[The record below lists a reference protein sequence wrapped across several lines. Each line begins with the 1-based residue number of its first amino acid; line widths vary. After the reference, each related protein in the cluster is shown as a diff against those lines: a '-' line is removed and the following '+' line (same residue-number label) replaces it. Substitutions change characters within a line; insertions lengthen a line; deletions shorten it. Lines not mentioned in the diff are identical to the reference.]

1 MYSRLVVFL
10 LAFAIALPGVAL
22 SQETTSGSI
31 AGQVLDAQGQVVPG
45 AMVTVTSEQGAKSFV
60 TDAEG
65 RFFAPFLTPG
75 VYAIRV
81 ELSGFAPVEQ
91 KNILIRL
98 GQRTTLTDLV
108 LKPGGL
114 TETVQVTATSPV
126 IDVRSTTAG
135 AVLDNEIMKRLPV
148 GRRFTDTLYMVPGV
162 SDSSGVGS
170 ANPSIGGGSG
180 LENAYIVDGVN
191 ITNSGY
197 GGVGS
202 YSIIFNSLGTGVT
215 TEFIK
220 ETQVKTAGFEAE
232 FGQATGGVVNL
243 VTKSGTNVF
252 HGSGFGYAR
261 PDKLESDW
269 RQMQTPNGA
278 VNTTASS
285 SYDVGVGAGG
295 RLVRDKA
302 FFYGT
307 VSRLQD
313 ARTLIAPDGFPLR
326 SLGEVDRKRHST
338 SYAGKVT
345 WQQSSQ
351 HRFDFSVFG
360 DPSKGDNGPQR
371 NNALLA
377 QDTARFSELTK
388 YGGHNQ
394 TGRYDGILSSRWLL
408 EGSISR
414 ATNNFIETPS
424 INQHSVTDTTVRPT
438 RRSGGIGAYD
448 IEQPGRNL
456 QYQVKST
463 NIFDGGASGNH
474 QLRYGLLFE
483 DVNFQRKGGRTGP
496 SFTLPN
502 GTQTRDGASV
512 TVLPDP
518 VYGQIYRATRANFG
532 PFPNTTQQY
541 LSFFVQ
547 DTWQMNRLTVRPGL
561 RYEQQDLV
569 GGDPPLCHADDSR
582 PGLGDGTGSAIHC
595 SFKWKNNWAPRIG
608 ATYDVLGNGR
618 SKVYGS
624 WGRFY
629 ARVPNDLAARSLS
642 ADAGISRAQY
652 FDAALTRPVP
662 EGTPAAGVTRQFI
675 LAGLHAAEFDPNAK
689 STYQDEFLGGVEF
702 EVLPSASLGV
712 RYIHRNMGRIL
723 EDIGTAQMVLYDLGV
738 PGLDS
743 VEYFITNVNRDT
755 RVFPAPAGIPQA
767 TFEDPVHKYDAVEVL
782 FDKRLSNNWSFFG
795 SYRWSRLKGN
805 FEGLYR
811 SDNNQSDPAITS
823 LFDFPTN
830 DPSYTQLGTPM
841 FGYRGDIRY
850 LGCSLGCGVLPNDR
864 THQVKLFGT
873 YQFASVNVGLAFNA
887 GTGRSL
893 TDLAANPNY
902 ANSGEIPV
910 TVRGGGIQTFE
921 GFKIRAPFDMS
932 LDLHADYNLRL
943 GRQGFVLLADLFNV
957 MNRREATNYDNCSDI
972 TFGASNPNLG
982 YPLNGCTGGQTGV
995 LTAFQEPRAVR
1006 IGVRFD
1012 W

>member
-1 MYSRLVVFL
+1 MRVFL

-45 AMVTVTSEQGAKSFV
+45 ATVTITSEQGTRSFV

-75 VYAIRV
+75 TYTVRV

-91 KNILIRL
+91 RSILVRL
-98 GQRTTLTDLV
+98 GQRTTLTELV

-126 IDVRSTTAG
+126 IDVRSTTVG

-269 RQMQTPNGA
+269 MQMQTPNGA
-278 VNTTASS
+278 VNTTATS

-295 RLVRDKA
+295 RLVQDKA

-313 ARTLIAPDGFPLR
+313 TRTLIAPDGFPLR
-326 SLGEVDRKRHST
+326 SLGELDRKRHST

-345 WQQSSQ
+345 WQQGSQ
-351 HRFDFSVFG
+351 HRFDFSAFG

-424 INQHSVTDTTVRPT
+424 VNQNSVTDTTVTPT

-456 QYQVKST
+456 QFQIKST

-474 QLRYGLLFE
+474 QLRYGFLFE
-483 DVNFQRKGGRTGP
+483 DVNFVRALGRTGP
-496 SFTLPN
+496 TFTLPN
-502 GTQTRDGASV
+502 GTVTRTGAQI

-518 VYGQIYRATRANFG
+518 TYGQIYRVTRANFG
-532 PFPNTTQQY
+532 PNPNTTQQY

-547 DTWQMNRLTVRPGL
+547 DTWQMGRLTVRPGL

-582 PGLGDGTGSAIHC
+582 PGLGDGTGPAIHC

-608 ATYDVLGNGR
+608 AAYDVLGNGR

-629 ARVPNDLAARSLS
+629 AKVPNDLAARSLS
-642 ADAGISRAQY
+642 ADAGVQRADY

-662 EGTPAAGVTRQFI
+662 NGVLAARFTEHLQ
-675 LAGLHAAEFDPNAK
+675 LAGLHASEFDPNAK

-712 RYIHRNMGRIL
+712 RYIHRNIGRIL
-723 EDIGTAQMVLYDLGV
+723 EDIGTAQMVLYDLDV
-738 PGLDS
+738 PGLES

-767 TFEDPVHKYDAVEVL
+767 TFEDAVHKYHAVEVL

-795 SYRWSRLKGN
+795 SYRWSRLTGN
-805 FEGLYR
+805 FEGFYR

-873 YQFASVNVGLAFNA
+873 YQLRAVNLGLAFNA

-893 TDLAANPNY
+893 TNLAANPNY

-921 GFKIRAPFDMS
+921 GFKTRAPMDMA

-957 MNRREATNYDNCSDI
+957 MNRREATNYDNCSEI

-1006 IGVRFD
+1006 VGVRFD